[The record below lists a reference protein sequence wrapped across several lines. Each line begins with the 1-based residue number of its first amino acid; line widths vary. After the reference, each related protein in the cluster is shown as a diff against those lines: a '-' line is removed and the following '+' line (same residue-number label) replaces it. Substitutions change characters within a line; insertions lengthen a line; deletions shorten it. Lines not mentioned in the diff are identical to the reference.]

1 MKEFF
6 LICYVGIGN
15 DFARGLYP
23 GLDIGPRVA
32 YGPVA
37 APDHAIPTEAFDAV
51 FNIRAYC
58 FGGGISLG
66 AIGEDAR
73 DFACDIG
80 QGGYLRDVV
89 TPGICCVVC
98 NVRYAAVVEDELDL
112 WTFLR
117 EVAGDGELV
126 GAEAEVEGEV
136 VFFEEADVIREV
148 VRLGEVVGH
157 GVQDAA
163 EADEFGVL
171 NRFDVGFKSRGRF
184 GTAVGDDAFDYG
196 IGLFG

>member
-6 LICYVGIGN
+6 LIRHVGIGD
-15 DFARGLYP
+15 DFARCLDP

-37 APDHAIPTEAFDAV
+37 APDHAIPAKAGDAV
-51 FNIRAYC
+51 FDIRAYC
-58 FGGGISLG
+58 FGGGVSLG

-73 DFACDIG
+73 YFACDIG
-80 QGGYLRDVV
+80 EGGYLCDMVA
-89 TPGICCVVC
+89 PGVCLAVC
-98 NVRYAAVVEDELDL
+98 NIRYAAVVEDELDV

-136 VFFEEADVIREV
+136 VFFEQADVCCEV
-148 VRLGEVVGH
+148 IRLGEVVGH

-171 NRFDVGFKSRGRF
+171 DRFDIGFKSRGGF